1 MKILNGIISVLLGF
15 ISLYLMFFKAQTDQD
30 FIMGFVVLLM
40 SIIFM
45 CFMIMG
51 EQKDEVEKLRQII
64 LRQRNII

>member
-64 LRQRNII
+64 LKQRNII